1 MKFTVI
7 GPTHPY
13 KGGISH
19 FTTIFVS
26 QLRKNNSVDFISW
39 KIQYPKFLYPVEQ
52 KDTKSKKSIQTQAA
66 YILNFY
72 NPFSWLSAAYRI
84 KSLKPEKLILT
95 WVTPVQAP
103 IYIVISMVI
112 KWFTKTRIVFLCHNS
127 LPHESKFYDK
137 FLTKQ
142 AFKFGDE
149 FIAHSE
155 QDKEIILKL
164 SNNKPVIMA
173 FHPIYDEFN
182 DGKKWNI
189 KSAKDELG
197 LKQNVLLFFGYIR
210 PYKGLKYLIQ
220 AMPEI
225 IKNNPDTSLLVVGE
239 FWAKDKPAYEKMVKK
254 LKLSEHVIFV
264 DQYVPNEEVGKYFSV
279 ANLVVCPY
287 VSATQ
292 SGIVQMAY
300 AFNKPVIT
308 TNVGGLKDVVV
319 ENVSGLLIDPKSKK
333 AIAEATLKALNLKFQ
348 VFKVLNK
355 FSWSKYIS
363 LTNSGGVQFEQ

>member
-1 MKFTVI
+1 MKFAVI

-155 QDKEIILKL
+155 QDKEIILK
-164 SNNKPVIMA
+164 
-173 FHPIYDEFN
+173 
-182 DGKKWNI
+182 
-189 KSAKDELG
+189 
-197 LKQNVLLFFGYIR
+197 
-210 PYKGLKYLIQ
+210 
-220 AMPEI
+220 
-225 IKNNPDTSLLVVGE
+225 
-239 FWAKDKPAYEKMVKK
+239 MVKK